1 MTTEIITDQQYASAA
16 LKSAAEAI
24 NQTLDLIVS
33 HEDAFEESTL
43 EPRLLIGVGSH
54 EPIFHRLR
62 TGNST
67 AEEWARCERETSIEN
82 LDLLERL
89 GITRA
94 HIACTKGFG
103 LEYE

>member
-1 MTTEIITDQQYASAA
+1 MSADTRKIKPGKA
-16 LKSAAEAI
+16 KHPTARMLY
-24 NQTLDLIVS
+24 
-33 HEDAFEESTL
+33 
-43 EPRLLIGVGSH
+43 GVGAH
-54 EPIFHRLR
+54 EPIYHRLR